1 MTRPRL
7 LKKAR
12 SLPIIESIVPA
23 ARPTR
28 QPQSLTPG
36 VPREGHSLLCTCVR
50 PRVSRKKR
58 NFPISS
64 GTAVSAEEEVPRG
77 GRKRSMSDQKGAKV
91 LSQAGLL
98 DLILGPICLRKQLV
112 ATSVISLELRAGSRG
127 GKKSEKGGSRGGA
140 ISPLKTHYLLSSRDT
155 F

>member
-1 MTRPRL
+1 MHL
-7 LKKAR
+7 
-12 SLPIIESIVPA
+12 
-23 ARPTR
+23 RPTASVTEEEKFSYIVR
-28 QPQSLTPG
+28 
-36 VPREGHSLLCTCVR
+36 HSGFGR
-50 PRVSRKKR
+50 GR
-58 NFPISS
+58 
-64 GTAVSAEEEVPRG
+64 SAEG

-140 ISPLKTHYLLSSRDT
+140 ISPLKTHYLFSSRDT